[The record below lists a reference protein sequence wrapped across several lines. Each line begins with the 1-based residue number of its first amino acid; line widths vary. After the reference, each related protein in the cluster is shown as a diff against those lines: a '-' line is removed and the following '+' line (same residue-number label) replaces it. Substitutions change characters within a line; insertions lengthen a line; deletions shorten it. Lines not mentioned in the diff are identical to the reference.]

1 MTRATLVSLLTI
13 ALLVAGGPA
22 DAKTYRWV
30 DKNGVVTYSD
40 RPPQVAPVEGERDAL
55 IDEALT
61 ISGITRQIEGL
72 PAQVRAGAE
81 TGQSPLSPKDR
92 AEVAR
97 IIADAFRAGPI
108 LATVRTAL
116 QRNYDAAQMGLLL
129 AQLRTPTA
137 RKMAA
142 LESAATAPDVVD
154 KLRAFA
160 AQLKDA
166 PPVPDRVARLA
177 QLEQATETTDIVLEL
192 RTVSLAAALKVVSPL
207 MPPEKR
213 PAPARVEAMAKEFVG
228 RQREAARQ
236 EMLLL
241 FLYVYRDATDQELEE
256 YTAIGGSESGR
267 WFQAIYRRALA
278 EAVTTATET
287 AIRQVAKAFPPKR

>member
-1 MTRATLVSLLTI
+1 MTRATLVSVLTI
-13 ALLVAGGPA
+13 ALIVAGGPA

-40 RPPQVAPVEGERDAL
+40 RPPQVAPVEGDRDVL

-61 ISGITRQIEGL
+61 ISGIRRQIEGL
-72 PAQVRAGAE
+72 PAQVLAGAE
-81 TGQSPLSPKDR
+81 TGQSPLPPKDR
-92 AEVAR
+92 AAVAR

-108 LATVRTAL
+108 LTTVRTAL
-116 QRNYDAAQMGLLL
+116 QKNYDATQMGLLL

-137 RKMAA
+137 RKMAEF
-142 LESAATAPDVVD
+142 ESAATAPDVVD

-160 AQLKDA
+160 ARLKDA
-166 PPVPDRVARLA
+166 PPAPERVVRLA
-177 QLEQATETTDIVLEL
+177 QLDQATETTDIVLEL
-192 RTVSLAAALKVVSPL
+192 RTVSLAAALKVLSAL

-213 PAPARVEAMAKEFVG
+213 TAPAQAEAMAKEFVG

-241 FLYVYRDATDQELEE
+241 FLYVYRDATDQEIEE
-256 YTAIGGSESGR
+256 YIAIGGSESGR

-278 EAVTTATET
+278 EAVTTATAT